1 MTRIRIG
8 TRKSALA
15 LWQTEHVAGLLKA
28 IDADATI
35 EIMPF
40 STRGDE
46 ILDQSLP
53 AIGGKGVF
61 TEALEHALRVN
72 QIDYAVHSLKDL
84 PVEHS
89 TGLTIGAI
97 TARGQ
102 VGDVLI
108 SKGGLTLDQLPHGAV
123 IGTSSR
129 RRSAQILA
137 YRPDVVCVD
146 IRGNVN
152 TRIEKAL
159 TENSPY
165 HATILAEAGV
175 NRLGLSH
182 HISQKLPLDLMLPA
196 PGQGALA
203 VQCRADEADL
213 AYIGR
218 IADIP
223 TTLCTTLERVFLA
236 QLGGG
241 CALPVAAY
249 ATIEE
254 GTVHLRGRI
263 CAVDGSRMIE
273 VNGHAPADMTDGVQL
288 ATELAK
294 RAISQGAKSL
304 LVNL

>member
-1 MTRIRIG
+1 MKPIVIG

-15 LWQTEHVAGLLKA
+15 LWQTEHIADLLKA
-28 IDADATI
+28 IYPDMRI

-61 TEALEHALRVN
+61 TEALEHALRAR

-97 TARGQ
+97 TTRAN
-102 VGDVLI
+102 VSDVLI

-129 RRSAQILA
+129 RRSAQLLA
-137 YRPDVVCVD
+137 YRPDLMCMD

-159 TENSPY
+159 AVDSPY

-175 NRLGLSH
+175 DRLGLSH
-182 HISQKLPLDLMLPA
+182 HIAQKLPLDIMLPA

-203 VQCRADEADL
+203 VQCRADETDL
-213 AYIGR
+213 AHIGR

-223 TTLCTTLERVFLA
+223 TTLCTTLERTFLA

-249 ATIEE
+249 AFIEQD
-254 GTVHLRGRI
+254 TVHVRGRI
-263 CAVDGSRMIE
+263 CAVDGSQMIE
-273 VNGHAPADMTDGVQL
+273 VNGHAPANMTDGVQL

>member
-1 MTRIRIG
+1 VKAIIIG

-15 LWQTEHVAGLLKA
+15 LWQTEHVVGLLKA
-28 IDADATI
+28 IYPHTTI
-35 EIMPF
+35 EITPF

-61 TEALEHALRVN
+61 TEALEHALRAG

-84 PVEHS
+84 PVANS
-89 TGLTIGAI
+89 AGLTIGAI
-97 TARGQ
+97 TTRAN
-102 VGDVLI
+102 VSDVLI
-108 SKGGLTLDQLPHGAV
+108 SKNGFTLDQLPHGAV

-129 RRSAQILA
+129 RRWAQLLA
-137 YRPDVVCVD
+137 YRPDVVCMD

-159 TENSPY
+159 APDSPY
-165 HATILAEAGV
+165 HATILAHAGV
-175 NRLGLSH
+175 DRLGLSH
-182 HISQKLPLDLMLPA
+182 HIAQILPLELMLPA

-203 VQCRADEADL
+203 VQCRMDETDL
-213 AYIGR
+213 ARIMP
-218 IADIP
+218 IADAQ
-223 TTLCTTLERVFLA
+223 TTLCTTLERAFLA

-249 ATIEE
+249 AHIREE
-254 GTVHLRGRI
+254 TVHLRGRI
-263 CAVDGSRMIE
+263 CAVDGSRVID
-273 VNGHAPADMTDGVQL
+273 VDGHANLTDGIPL
-288 ATELAK
+288 ATELAN
-294 RAISQGAKSL
+294 RALMQGAKSL